1 MLKSL
6 SLAIIFFLISL
17 LLIFLNLLAFMRL
30 IPIYITLPLL
40 FISLYLTLYYYTYR
54 HAYQSVRKR
63 H

>member
-6 SLAIIFFLISL
+6 TLAILFFFTSLI
-17 LLIFLNLLAFMRL
+17 LIFLNLLAFMRL

-40 FISLYLTLYYYTYR
+40 FISLYLTLYCYSYR
-54 HAYQSVRKR
+54 HAYQTFRKR